1 MNDETEVTAVSDEEA
16 TDVPVIPERPE
27 PFVYPKEFTTERGEV
42 IDLPWP
48 GCVIEVKIAKTVAQ
62 ILKLAP
68 QLRGLF
74 AALDTATQPGVNPAD
89 AASALLNDS
98 GDILARAV
106 EEVPEKV
113 IDLMKILIGPDNEV
127 EKLSIMGD
135 GAKIIG
141 FFVTK
146 EMSRFGQ
153 AHFNIRE
160 DIGISVPTLADVAA
174 QAADRGLDG

>member
-1 MNDETEVTAVSDEEA
+1 MNDETEVTASDEEA
-16 TDVPVIPERPE
+16 TDVPVETPERPE
-27 PFVYPKEFTTERGEV
+27 PFVYPREFTTERGEV
-42 IDLPWP
+42 MDLPWP
-48 GCVIEVKIAKTVAQ
+48 GCVIEVKVAKTVAQ

-74 AALDTATQPGVNPAD
+74 SALDTATQPGANPAD
-89 AASALLNDS
+89 AASVLMADG
-98 GDILARAV
+98 GDILAQAV

-113 IDLMKILIGPDNEV
+113 IDLIQILIGEDNDV

-135 GAKIIG
+135 GIKIIG

-146 EMSRFGQ
+146 EMSRLGQ
-153 AHFNIRE
+153 AGFNIRE
-160 DIGISVPTLADVAA
+160 DIGVSVPTLADVAA